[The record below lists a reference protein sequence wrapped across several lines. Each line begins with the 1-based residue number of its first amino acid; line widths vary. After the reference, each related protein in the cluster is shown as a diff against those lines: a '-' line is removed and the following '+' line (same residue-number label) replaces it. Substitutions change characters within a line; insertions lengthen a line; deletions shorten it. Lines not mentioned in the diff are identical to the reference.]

1 METVEELKEEL
12 KYLAKECNSQ
22 FDIIDSL
29 YGTLISV
36 ALKKEL
42 TPSQLNTV
50 RKAYEM
56 LGGDTW
62 EPEIILRKVTIVED
76 LKKEIDDLKKEIEDL
91 KKENEDLKKEIESQY
106 SIIDTLYETIG
117 IE

>member
-1 METVEELKEEL
+1 METIEGLKEEL
-12 KYLAKECNSQ
+12 KCLAKECDSQ

-50 RKAYEM
+50 RKVYEM

-62 EPEIILRKVTIVED
+62 EPEMVLGKATIV
-76 LKKEIDDLKKEIEDL
+76 EDL
-91 KKENEDLKKEIESQY
+91 KKENEDLKKEIEYLKGEIESQY
-106 SIIDTLYETIG
+106 DIIDTLHETIG
-117 IE
+117 D

>member
-1 METVEELKEEL
+1 MKELKEEIE
-12 KYLAKECNSQ
+12 YLNTENDSQ

-29 YGTLISV
+29 YGTLISAV
-36 ALKKEL
+36 LKKEI
-42 TPSQLNTV
+42 TQKQFDTV

-76 LKKEIDDLKKEIEDL
+76 LKKEIEDLKKEIEDL
-91 KKENEDLKKEIESQY
+91 KEEIACLKNENDHQY
-106 SIIDTLYETIG
+106 SVINTLYDAIG

>member
-1 METVEELKEEL
+1 MEKLKEEIEFL
-12 KYLAKECNSQ
+12 TRECDSQ

-36 ALKKEL
+36 VLKKEI
-42 TPSQLNTV
+42 TQKQFDTV

-56 LGGDTW
+56 LGGDTC
-62 EPEIILRKVTIVED
+62 EPEIILRKVAIVE
-76 LKKEIDDLKKEIEDL
+76 DLKKEIEDL
-91 KKENEDLKKEIESQY
+91 KEEIACLKNENESQY

>member
-1 METVEELKEEL
+1 METVEDLKEEIEFL
-12 KYLAKECNSQ
+12 KSESETQ

-29 YGTLISV
+29 YGILISV
-36 ALKKEL
+36 ALKKEI
-42 TPSQLNTV
+42 TPSQFNIV
-50 RKAYEM
+50 RKTYEM

-76 LKKEIDDLKKEIEDL
+76 LKKEIEDL
-91 KKENEDLKKEIESQY
+91 KSEIESQY
-106 SIIDTLYETIG
+106 SIIDTLHETIG